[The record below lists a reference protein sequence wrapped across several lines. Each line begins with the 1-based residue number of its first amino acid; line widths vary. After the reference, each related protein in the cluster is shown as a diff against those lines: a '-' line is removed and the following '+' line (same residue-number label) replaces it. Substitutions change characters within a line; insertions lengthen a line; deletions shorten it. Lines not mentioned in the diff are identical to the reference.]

1 MVKLPSTCMKPL
13 QISLGY
19 QDTFLNANL
28 KDSVQILAEATE
40 ELLQSKALKTAVL
53 FRATMEGIC
62 YIYLFSI
69 HKLMTSF
76 H

>member
-1 MVKLPSTCMKPL
+1 MVKLPSISMKAI

-28 KDSVQILAEATE
+28 KDSIQILAEAT

-53 FRATMEGIC
+53 FRATMEDIC

-69 HKLMTSF
+69 HEFMTSF
-76 H
+76 L